1 MREPTPSSDPATPRA
16 HRETAA
22 PPASDALAE
31 VLRHVRLESSVFARA
46 ALSAPWAVSTNGLD
60 GGIFHAV
67 VRGRCVAIPSP
78 HEGTKKGR
86 APRPIELATGDV
98 VLLPYGDPHVMAD
111 RPGRRAVPIRGR
123 VRAPDDGGVGLL
135 SIDGGGEET
144 SLVCGRFDVE
154 RASSAGGDR
163 GVGGPHPLLGLLP
176 RVVHM
181 RADDPA
187 LTAWLPPLVT
197 ALAYELDH
205 PQPGSSTII
214 TRLADVLVVHAIRAC
229 VRDGTTDGGW
239 LGALRDPRI
248 ARALD
253 LLHAR
258 PREPWTAAALA
269 EAVGMGRSA
278 FFDRWTVLVGEPP
291 AQYLARWRMHLAQ
304 RSLREGEG
312 SVAEIGRRFG
322 YDSEAAFSRAFKR
335 LVGVSPGTLR
345 RSS

>member
-1 MREPTPSSDPATPRA
+1 MTSTHRTTNGRGPGAPTT
-16 HRETAA
+16 
-22 PPASDALAE
+22 DALAE

-46 ALSAPWAVSTNGLD
+46 ALWAPWAVSTNGLD

-67 VRGRCVAIPSP
+67 VRGRAVAIPSA
-78 HEGTKKGR
+78 R
-86 APRPIELATGDV
+86 AGKAGDARPIELGPGDV

-111 RPGRRAVPIRGR
+111 RAGRRAVPIRGR
-123 VRAPDDGGVGLL
+123 VRTPEGGGVGVL

-154 RASSAGGDR
+154 RARPADGEGAR
-163 GVGGPHPLLGLLP
+163 PPHPLLGLLP
-176 RVVHM
+176 RVVHL

-187 LTAWLPPLVT
+187 LAPWLPPLVA
-197 ALAYELDH
+197 ALAFELDH
-205 PQPGSSTII
+205 PQPGGSTVI

-229 VRDGTTDGGW
+229 VRAGTTDGGW

-248 ARALD
+248 AHALD

-258 PREPWTAAALA
+258 PHEAWTAASLA

-278 FFDRWTVLVGEPP
+278 FFDRWSALVGEPP
-291 AQYLARWRMHLAQ
+291 AQYLARWRMHLAE
-304 RSLREGEG
+304 RSLRRGDG
-312 SVAEIGRRFG
+312 SVAEIGRRVG

-335 LVGVSPGTLR
+335 LVGVAPSSLRGTDV
-345 RSS
+345 SAQA